1 VQERLLRRVSELEVT
16 TREQQQQISALVD
29 DLRQAEKKAS
39 ETQKTLKDSA
49 HAAQEAQTE
58 AQLEI
63 RKLRERLQTRESV
76 PRTSSSIYS
85 SARSDGV
92 LAHPVADNSELARV
106 QGLLEL
112 ETLARAQAEAEAYD
126 LEARLN
132 DLQRAFSRRYPS
144 IDGDN
149 HEPADEGGGG
159 LKELRDQ
166 VAHLQNRLAHAEATT
181 DAHLRGQ
188 ESEARRK
195 TILLEQQVPM
205 PCCGPT
211 LWLALDTSVLSRVRC
226 QNTRAHAHTHTHAPI
241 APSGDAHKSNTV
253 PWEHPVVHPYT
264 MISESHRRDRC

>member
-1 VQERLLRRVSELEVT
+1 MQERLLRRVSELEVT

-39 ETQKTLKDSA
+39 ETQKALKDSA

-126 LEARLN
+126 FEARLN
-132 DLQRAFSRRYPS
+132 DLQRAFSRRCPS
-144 IDGDN
+144 IDGNN
-149 HEPADEGGGG
+149 HESADEGGGG

-166 VAHLQNRLAHAEATT
+166 VAHLQNRLAQAEATT
-181 DAHLRGQ
+181 DAHLRAQ

-195 TILLEQQVPM
+195 TILLEQQVLM
-205 PCCGPT
+205 PCCEANTVACPRYKCVAQGSMLPN
-211 LWLALDTSVLSRVRC
+211 TSTRTHAY
-226 QNTRAHAHTHTHAPI
+226 TRAYCAQ
-241 APSGDAHKSNTV
+241 
-253 PWEHPVVHPYT
+253 W
-264 MISESHRRDRC
+264 RCPQIKHSALGASCSPPLHDD